1 MAIVH
6 LIPGPFPTSARFKN
20 LTGLA
25 FGSWR
30 VEEFAGRDSRGGI
43 YWRCRCACGSV
54 KPVLSTTL
62 TRGVSKGC
70 QSCSLRTHG
79 HSYVGRKSRTYRC
92 WESMIERCTNPG
104 RNQYADYGGRG
115 ITVCD
120 RWRQSF
126 AAFLADMGEKPVGGY
141 SIDRI
146 DNNRGYEPNKSSG
159 HIQRTHPVRG
169 GMGGSNRIV
178 PRRHPPPAGAR
189 MADRIGIDSTET
201 RTQLIRK
208 ASSPYPPR

>member
-146 DNNRGYEPNKSSG
+146 DNNR
-159 HIQRTHPVRG
+159 TTAG
-169 GMGGSNRIV
+169 GRLGKNNAAISEQIV
-178 PRRHPPPAGAR
+178 WSHSTDAPGAWR
-189 MADRIGIDSTET
+189 NG
-201 RTQLIRK
+201 RK
-208 ASSPYPPR
+208 